1 MNRSVNR
8 SDKGTVTNES
18 SFTSWRPEQGELCL
32 PLDGRELRSAT
43 TLTLPVRSPRQ
54 TAARIAL
61 ELLDAERSVIAETTF
76 ALDWE
81 GEDVIQ
87 LWPDTLEPRS
97 GAPNRERLARVTQL
111 RLRLRTAGWWPAELG
126 VGTPKLSDRPPAWRV
141 NESDTVIEAGWHRL
155 ASHPWQWSVSGNPGD
170 PEPLLYSPYGEQ
182 TFDTGT
188 GLHHA
193 GSAPWLKFGY
203 PMQERPDSLTVRRR
217 FDMDV
222 TDDRE
227 ILAKLVWDRDTLLTV
242 TATVD
247 DSRTIFLCRDLEP
260 DELWRTIGAPLD
272 DARRLHHVDV
282 HIREVAGRRVQLREV
297 LVSLFW
303 ILLRRDSDLDRQPL
317 NQVEIRLVRA
327 HDNHP
332 DTVPTARRTV
342 RQVPYHEPAESTTP
356 IRDPL
361 RDGLPFG
368 FLVGRDALPALRHRV
383 ASGPAAALFA
393 RIRAE
398 ADRAL
403 ATDLVDRNF
412 YGTAYGGGI
421 GQPKGVMGAGMR
433 VFAPTVAL
441 AHLLTGEARY
451 AVAVRRW
458 LLRAAHAE
466 DWRGDHGGCV
476 SRPNTG
482 DRLPYWDSFT
492 GWYPRGFA
500 GYMNHPFMVADVA
513 FGVAVAYDMV
523 HHALDDRERA
533 TIEDAFAR
541 RGVHML
547 ADKLQQRRAYY
558 VAMNQ
563 GILFALPLLMMT
575 AFLRRRDPVYERLF
589 AWTQDFLEE
598 FARRPWNEEGVC
610 GEGPGYGVSTMRELV
625 EAQPIIAACTGAGIE
640 EIFPGSARNVMRYIQ
655 HVRSTWDS
663 PVWEPRPHFLGLSDG
678 SDYHWVSGEV
688 CAFFAGTLGDPVA
701 GLFWQESFADSP
713 PETLTC
719 LINLPD
725 RPAAAEPELPPAHVY
740 RDQPMAFFR
749 TGWRPGDTLL
759 CLNALRQVTG
769 HGHKDRG
776 SVIFEFGGE
785 ALVPDP
791 GMIGYSD
798 PASDQYHETFC
809 HSTVTSAQRSQLG
822 GTGSFPVRVVDFA
835 SSSGAT
841 CPGAEGG
848 IDWAI
853 FDLTPVYAEADRVV
867 RHLLFLRPD
876 VCVLYDEVE
885 LASALPVERN
895 FTLLGEPAVD
905 GQAVV
910 SRTERNTLHLLA
922 LGSKPQTATAS
933 GWGTHWPE
941 IPAYRVVVAT
951 DAPATR
957 FRGLT
962 VLAAA
967 GRDQMQ
973 PRLDAIGD
981 RNDLQAVSVTRGER
995 RDLILFGDAPPIGTV
1010 SCGESVLEAGGR
1022 AAVVRLRGSEPI
1034 GCAALASTGMAWNGR
1049 TLSGS
1054 APGLQA
1060 ALVSRP

>member
-1 MNRSVNR
+1 MNR
-8 SDKGTVTNES
+8 SDKGTAVTEA
-18 SFTSWRPEQGELCL
+18 SFTSWRPERGELCL
-32 PLDGRELRSAT
+32 PMDGSKLQSAT
-43 TLTLPVRSPRQ
+43 TLTLPVRSPHQ
-54 TAARIAL
+54 TATRIAL
-61 ELLDAERSVIAETTF
+61 ELLDAERPVVAGTTF

-81 GEDVIQ
+81 GDNDIQ
-87 LWPDTLEPRS
+87 LWPDTLEPRC
-97 GAPNRERLARVTQL
+97 GAPDRERLGAVTHL
-111 RLRLRTAGWWPAELG
+111 RLRQCSAGWWPAELG
-126 VGTPKLSDRPPAWRV
+126 VGTPTLSDRPPAWRV
-141 NESDTVIEAGWHRL
+141 SDSDTVIEAGWHRI
-155 ASHPWQWSVSGNPGD
+155 ASHPLQWSLASGPRG
-170 PEPLLYSPYGEQ
+170 PAPLLYSPYGEQ

-188 GLHHA
+188 GLHHV
-193 GSAPWLKFGY
+193 GTAPWLKFGY
-203 PMQERPDSLTVRRR
+203 PMQERPGRLTVRRR
-217 FDMDV
+217 FDFDV
-222 TDDRE
+222 SGQRE
-227 ILAKLVWDRDTLLTV
+227 ILAKLVWDRDTTLTV
-242 TATVD
+242 TATVED
-247 DSRTIFLCRDLEP
+247 GRTIFLCRDLEP

-272 DARRLHHVDV
+272 GARRLHHVDV
-282 HIREVAGRRVQLREV
+282 HFEEVAGRRVQSREV

-303 ILLRRDSDLDRQPL
+303 ILLRRESELDRQPL
-317 NQVEIRLVRA
+317 NRVDARLVRA

-342 RQVPYHEPAESTTP
+342 RQVPYHEPAESATP
-356 IRDPL
+356 IGDPL

-368 FLVGRDALPALRHRV
+368 FLVGRDALPALRHRI
-383 ASGPAAALFA
+383 AGGPAAALFA

-421 GQPKGVMGAGMR
+421 GQPKGVLGAGMR

-451 AVAVRRW
+451 AAAVRRW
-458 LLRAAHAE
+458 LLRAARAN

-523 HHALDDRERA
+523 YHALDDRERA

-589 AWTQDFLEE
+589 AWTQGFLAE

-610 GEGPGYGVSTMRELV
+610 GEGPGYGVGTLLELV
-625 EAQPIIAACTGAGIE
+625 EAQPIIAACTGASLDE
-640 EIFPGSARNVMRYIQ
+640 TFPAPARKVMRYVQ
-655 HVRSTWDS
+655 HVRSTWHS
-663 PVWEPRPHFLGLSDG
+663 PVWEHRPHFLGLSDG
-678 SDYHWVSGEV
+678 SEYHWVSGEV
-688 CAFFAGTLGDPVA
+688 CAFFAGVLGDPVA
-701 GLFWQESFADSP
+701 GLFWQESYAASP

-725 RPAAAEPELPPAHVY
+725 RPATAEPELPPAHVY

-776 SVIFEFGGE
+776 SIIFEFGGE

-809 HSTVTSAQRSQLG
+809 HSTVTFAQRSQLG

-835 SSSGAT
+835 SSSGSA

-853 FDLTPVYAEADRVV
+853 FDLTPVYGEADRVV

-885 LASALPVERN
+885 LPSALPVERN
-895 FTLLGEPAVD
+895 FTLLGAPAVD

-922 LGSKPQTATAS
+922 LGSEPHTATAS

-951 DAPATR
+951 AAPAAR

-967 GRDQMQ
+967 GRDQAP
-973 PRLDAIGD
+973 PRLDPIGD
-981 RNDLQAVSVTRGER
+981 RNGLQAVSVTRGER
-995 RDLILFGDAPPIGTV
+995 RDLILFGDGPRIGTV
-1010 SCGESVLEAGGR
+1010 SCDGSVLEVGGR
-1022 AAVVRLRGSEPI
+1022 AAVVRLRGGEPL
-1034 GCAALASTGMAWNGR
+1034 GCAALASTDVSWNRRMLCG
-1049 TLSGS
+1049 G

-1060 ALVSRP
+1060 TLISPP

>member
-1 MNRSVNR
+1 MI
-8 SDKGTVTNES
+8 DTLCTA
-18 SFTSWRPEQGELCL
+18 WRPERGELCL
-32 PLDGRELRSAT
+32 PLEGTELYNAT
-43 TLTLPVRSPRQ
+43 NLTLPVSSPLQ
-54 TAARIAL
+54 TSARIAL
-61 ELLDAERSVIAETTF
+61 ELLDADRSVVAETTF

-87 LWPDTLEPRS
+87 LWPDTLEPRC
-97 GAPNRERLARVTQL
+97 GAPNRERLAAVTHL
-111 RLRLRTAGWWPAELG
+111 RLRQRSAGWWPAELG
-126 VGTPKLSDRPPAWRV
+126 VGTPVLSDRPPAWQV
-141 NESDTVIEAGWHRL
+141 NESDTVIEAGWHRI
-155 ASHPWQWSVSGNPGD
+155 ASHPLQWSLASDPGG
-170 PEPLLYSPYGEQ
+170 PAPLLYSPYGEQ
-182 TFDTGT
+182 TFDTGS
-188 GLHHA
+188 GLRHA
-193 GSAPWLKFGY
+193 GTAPWLKFGY
-203 PMQERPDSLTVRRR
+203 PMQERPGSLTVRRR
-217 FDMDV
+217 FDLDI
-222 TDDRE
+222 TGQRE

-247 DSRTIFLCRDLEP
+247 DGRTVFLCRDLEP
-260 DELWRTIGAPLD
+260 DELWLTIGARLD
-272 DARRLHHVDV
+272 GARRLHHVDV
-282 HIREVAGRRVQLREV
+282 HIHEVAGRRVQSREV

-303 ILLRRDSDLDRQPL
+303 ILLRRDSELDRQPL
-317 NQVEIRLVRA
+317 NQVDVRLVRA

-342 RQVPYHEPAESTTP
+342 RQVPYDEPAESSTP
-356 IRDPL
+356 IGDPF

-368 FLVGRDALPALRHRV
+368 FLVGRDALPALRERV
-383 ASGPAAALFA
+383 AAGPAAALFA

-403 ATDLVDRNF
+403 ATDLVDRNY

-421 GQPKGVMGAGMR
+421 GQPKGVLGAGMR
-433 VFAPTVAL
+433 LFAPTVAL
-441 AHLLTGEARY
+441 THLLTGEPRY

-458 LLRAAHAE
+458 LLRAADAE

-476 SRPNTG
+476 SRPNVG

-513 FGVAVAYDMV
+513 FGVVMAYDMV
-523 HHALDDRERA
+523 YHALDDRERA
-533 TIEDAFAR
+533 AIEDAFAR
-541 RGVHML
+541 RGVYIL
-547 ADKLQQRRAYY
+547 ADKLQQRRDYY

-589 AWTQDFLEE
+589 AWTRQFLAD

-610 GEGPGYGVSTMRELV
+610 GEGPGYGVGTLLELV
-625 EAQPIIAACTGAGIE
+625 EAQPIIAACTGASLDDT
-640 EIFPGSARNVMRYIQ
+640 FPTPARKAMRYIQ

-663 PVWEPRPHFLGLSDG
+663 PVWKHRPHFLGLSDG
-678 SDYHWVSGEV
+678 SEYHWVSGEV
-688 CAFFAGTLGDPVA
+688 CAFFSGVLGDPVA
-701 GLFWQESFADSP
+701 GLFWQESYAKSP

-719 LINLPD
+719 LVNLPD
-725 RPAAAEPELPPAHVY
+725 AAATAEPGLPPAHVY

-776 SVIFEFGGE
+776 SIIFEFGGE

-809 HSTVTSAQRSQLG
+809 HSTVTFGQRSQLG

-853 FDLTPVYAEADRVV
+853 FDLTPVYGEARRVV

-876 VCVLYDEVE
+876 VCVLYDEVD
-885 LASALPVERN
+885 LDSALPVERN
-895 FTLLGEPAVD
+895 FTLLGAPAVD
-905 GQAVV
+905 GTSVV
-910 SRTERNTLHLLA
+910 ARTERNTLHLLA
-922 LGSKPQTATAS
+922 LGSEPQTAAAS

-951 DAPATR
+951 NAPAAR

-967 GRDQMQ
+967 GRDQPQ
-973 PRLDAIGD
+973 PSLSVIGD
-981 RNDLQAVSVTRGER
+981 RADLQAVSIARGER
-995 RDLILFGDAPPIGTV
+995 RDLVLFGDGPRIGTV
-1010 SCGESVLEAGGR
+1010 DCGESMLEIAGR
-1022 AAVVRLRGSEPI
+1022 AAVIRLLDGRPV
-1034 GCAALASTGMAWNGR
+1034 GCAARAASHLTWNGR
-1049 TLSGS
+1049 ALAAAG
-1054 APGLQA
+1054 PGIEA
-1060 ALVSRP
+1060 ALIE

>member
-1 MNRSVNR
+1 MI
-8 SDKGTVTNES
+8 DTLCKA
-18 SFTSWRPEQGELCL
+18 WRPERGELCL
-32 PLDGRELRSAT
+32 PLDGEQLRSAT
-43 TLTLPVRSPRQ
+43 TLALPVRSPRQ
-54 TAARIAL
+54 TGARIAL
-61 ELLDAERSVIAETTF
+61 ELLDAERLVVAETAF

-81 GEDVIQ
+81 GDNVIQ

-97 GAPNRERLARVTQL
+97 GAPNRERLAAVTHL
-111 RLRLRTAGWWPAELG
+111 RLRLRSAGWWPAELG
-126 VGTPKLSDRPPAWRV
+126 VGTPALSDRPPAWRV
-141 NESDTVIEAGWHRL
+141 SKSDTVIEAGWHRI
-155 ASHPWQWSVSGNPGD
+155 ASHPLQWSLASGPVGKA
-170 PEPLLYSPYGEQ
+170 PLLYCPYGDQE
-182 TFDTGT
+182 FDTGT

-193 GSAPWLKFGY
+193 GTAPWLKFGY
-203 PMQERPDSLTVRRR
+203 PMQKRPGSLTVCRR
-217 FDMDV
+217 FDLDV
-222 TDDRE
+222 TAERE

-247 DSRTIFLCRDLEP
+247 DGRTIFLCRDLEP
-260 DELWRTIGAPLD
+260 DELWRTIGAQLGG
-272 DARRLHHVDV
+272 ARRLHHVDV
-282 HIREVAGRRVQLREV
+282 HIREVAGRRVQSREV

-303 ILLRRDSDLDRQPL
+303 ILLRRASELDRQPH
-317 NQVEIRLVRA
+317 NQVDARLARA
-327 HDNHP
+327 HENHP
-332 DTVPTARRTV
+332 DTVPTARRTI
-342 RQVPYHEPAESTTP
+342 RQVPYHEPAESATP
-356 IRDPL
+356 IGDPL

-368 FLVGRDALPALRHRV
+368 FLVGRDALPALRQRV
-383 ASGPAAALFA
+383 AAGPAAALFA

-403 ATDLVDRNF
+403 ATDLVDRNY

-421 GQPKGVMGAGMR
+421 GQPKGAMGAGMR
-433 VFAPTVAL
+433 LFAPTVAV
-441 AHLLTGEARY
+441 AHLLTGQARY

-458 LLRAAHAE
+458 LLRAAHAT

-476 SRPNTG
+476 SRPNIG
-482 DRLPYWDSFT
+482 DRLWYWDSFT

-513 FGVAVAYDMV
+513 FGVVVAYDMV
-523 HHALDDRERA
+523 YHALDDRERA

-541 RGVHML
+541 RGVYLL
-547 ADKLQQRRAYY
+547 ADKLQQRRDYY

-575 AFLRRRDPVYERLF
+575 AFLRGRDPVYERLF
-589 AWTQDFLEE
+589 AWTRQFLAE

-610 GEGPGYGVSTMRELV
+610 GEGPGYGVGTLLELV
-625 EAQPIIAACTGAGIE
+625 EAQPIIAACTGASLE
-640 EIFPGSARNVMRYIQ
+640 ETCPAPAREAMRYIQ

-663 PVWEPRPHFLGLSDG
+663 PVWEHRPHFLGLSDG
-678 SDYHWVSGEV
+678 SEYHWVSGEV
-688 CAFFAGTLGDPVA
+688 CAFFAGALGDPVA

-719 LINLPD
+719 LINLPGE
-725 RPAAAEPELPPAHVY
+725 PAAAEPELPPAHVY

-749 TGWRPGDTLL
+749 TGWQPGDTLL
-759 CLNALRQVTG
+759 CLNALRQATG

-776 SVIFEFGGE
+776 SIIFEFGGE

-809 HSTVTSAQRSQLG
+809 HSTVTFAQRSQLG

-835 SSSGAT
+835 TSSGAT

-853 FDLTPVYAEADRVV
+853 FELTPVYGEACRVV

-885 LASALPVERN
+885 LDSALPVERN
-895 FTLLGEPAVD
+895 FTLLGAPAV
-905 GQAVV
+905 GGTSVV
-910 SRTERNTLHLLA
+910 ARTDRNALHLLA
-922 LGSKPQTATAS
+922 LGSEPQTAAAS

-941 IPAYRVVVAT
+941 IPAHRVVVGTA
-951 DAPATR
+951 APTTR

-967 GRDQMQ
+967 GLDQPQ
-973 PRLDAIGD
+973 PDLFVIGG
-981 RNDLQAVSVTRGER
+981 RNDLQAVSIARGER
-995 RDLILFGDAPPIGTV
+995 RDLVVFGDGPQIGTV
-1010 SCGESVLEAGGR
+1010 DCGESMLEIAGP
-1022 AAVVRLRGSEPI
+1022 AAVVRLRDGRPI
-1034 GCAALASTGMAWNGR
+1034 GCAARAASHLAWNGR
-1049 TLSGS
+1049 TLAAAG
-1054 APGLQA
+1054 PGIKAVLIE
-1060 ALVSRP
+1060 

>member
-1 MNRSVNR
+1 MNG
-8 SDKGTVTNES
+8 SDKGTAVIDP
-18 SFTSWRPEQGELCL
+18 SFTVWRPEQGELCL
-32 PLDGRELRSAT
+32 PLDGTELRNAA
-43 TLTLPVRSPRQ
+43 TLTLPVRSARQ
-54 TAARIAL
+54 TGARIAL
-61 ELLDAERSVIAETTF
+61 ELLDAKRSVVAGTTF

-81 GEDVIQ
+81 GDNLIQ
-87 LWPDTLEPRS
+87 LCPDTLDPRS
-97 GAPNRERLARVTQL
+97 GAPNRERLAAVTHL
-111 RLRLRTAGWWPAELG
+111 RLRQRSAGWWPVELG
-126 VGTPKLSDRPPAWRV
+126 VGAPALSDRPPAWRV

-155 ASHPWQWSVSGNPGD
+155 ASHPLHWSLASD
-170 PEPLLYSPYGEQ
+170 PDRPAPLLYSPYGEHS
-182 TFDTGT
+182 FDTGP

-193 GSAPWLKFGY
+193 GTAPWLKFGY
-203 PMQERPDSLTVRRR
+203 PMQEQPGRLTVRRR
-217 FDMDV
+217 FDLDV
-222 TDDRE
+222 SDQRE

-247 DSRTIFLCRDLEP
+247 DGRTIFLCRDLEP
-260 DELWRTIGAPLD
+260 DEIWRTIGAALD
-272 DARRLHHVDV
+272 RARHLHHVDID
-282 HIREVAGRRVQLREV
+282 IREVPGRRVQSREV

-317 NQVEIRLVRA
+317 NKVDARLVRA

-332 DTVPTARRTV
+332 DAVPTARRTV
-342 RQVPYHEPAESTTP
+342 RRVPYHEPAESATP
-356 IRDPL
+356 IGNPL

-368 FLVGRDALPALRHRV
+368 FLIGRDALPALRERV
-383 ASGPAAALFA
+383 AGGPAAALFA

-403 ATDLVDRNF
+403 ATDLVDRNY
-412 YGTAYGGGI
+412 YGTPYGGGI
-421 GQPKGVMGAGMR
+421 GQPKGVMGGGMR
-433 VFAPTVAL
+433 LFAPTVAL
-441 AHLLTGEARY
+441 AHLLTDEARY

-458 LLRAAHAE
+458 LLRAAHAR

-476 SRPNTG
+476 SRPNIG
-482 DRLPYWDSFT
+482 DRLWYWDSFT
-492 GWYPRGFA
+492 GWYPQGFA
-500 GYMNHPFMVADVA
+500 GYMNHPFTVADVA
-513 FGVAVAYDMV
+513 FGVVVAYDMV
-523 HHALDDRERA
+523 YHALNDRERA
-533 TIEDAFAR
+533 TIEEAFAR
-541 RGVHML
+541 CGVYML
-547 ADKLQQRRAYY
+547 ADKLQQRRDYY

-575 AFLRRRDPVYERLF
+575 AFLRGRDPAYERLF
-589 AWTQDFLEE
+589 AWTQQFLAE
-598 FARRPWNEEGVC
+598 FARRPWNDEGVC
-610 GEGPGYGVSTMRELV
+610 GEGPGYGVGTLLELV
-625 EAQPIIAACTGAGIE
+625 EAQPIIAACTGAGIDE
-640 EIFPGSARNVMRYIQ
+640 TLPRSARSVIRYVQ

-663 PVWEPRPHFLGLSDG
+663 PVWAHRPHFLGLSDG
-678 SDYHWVSGEV
+678 SDYSWVSGEV
-688 CAFFAGTLGDPVA
+688 CAFFAGALGDPVA

-719 LINLPD
+719 LLHLPD
-725 RPAAAEPELPPAHVY
+725 EPAAREPELPPAHVY

-759 CLNALRQVTG
+759 CLNALRQATG

-776 SVIFEFGGE
+776 SIIFEFGGE

-809 HSTVTSAQRSQLG
+809 HSTVTFDQRSQLG

-841 CPGAEGG
+841 CPGADGG

-853 FDLTPVYAEADRVV
+853 FDLTPVYGEARRVV

-895 FTLLGEPAVD
+895 FTLLGAPAVD

-910 SRTERNTLHLLA
+910 ARTERNALHLLA
-922 LGSKPQTATAS
+922 LGSEPQTAAAS

-941 IPAYRVVVAT
+941 IPAHRVVVGTA
-951 DAPATR
+951 APTTR

-967 GRDQMQ
+967 GLDQPQ
-973 PRLDAIGD
+973 PDVSVIGD
-981 RNDLQAVSVTRGER
+981 RNDLQAVSIARGER
-995 RDLILFGDAPPIGTV
+995 RDLVLFGDSPDIGTV
-1010 SCGESVLEAGGR
+1010 DCGRSVLEIAGR
-1022 AAVVRLRGSEPI
+1022 AAVVRLRDGRPA
-1034 GCAALASTGMAWNGR
+1034 GCAALAASRLTWNGH
-1049 TLSGS
+1049 TLAAG
-1054 APGLQA
+1054 APGIQA
-1060 ALVSRP
+1060 ATIE